1 MSTKTQLMVIFQ
13 SNVSA
18 ILNIVNNFVGSF
30 YYECTLTSII
40 GKTSL
45 SCCQNLCQFKVHP
58 SCKVFGLQAIADLIM
73 CEVPFLLLLMLIS
86 KT

>member
-1 MSTKTQLMVIFQ
+1 MVIFQ
-13 SNVSA
+13 NNVNA

-30 YYECTLTSII
+30 YYECTLTWII

-45 SCCQNLCQFKVHP
+45 SYCQNLCQFKVHP
-58 SCKVFGLQAIADLIM
+58 SCKVFGLQAIANSIM
-73 CEVPFLLLLMLIS
+73 CKVPFLPLLMLIL

>member
-1 MSTKTQLMVIFQ
+1 MVIFQ
-13 SNVSA
+13 NNVSA
-18 ILNIVNNFVGSF
+18 ILNIFNNFVGSF
-30 YYECTLTSII
+30 YYECTLTWII

-58 SCKVFGLQAIADLIM
+58 SCKVFGLQAIVDLIM
-73 CEVPFLLLLMLIS
+73 CEVPFLPLLMLIL